1 MLNLNIAQTE
11 KVLENATED
20 ELQTLLWNYLPEDE
34 SVLEMDEFLED
45 AMSDGVDTVK
55 DFIDTAQNVDNIN
68 VYDRYIYTSTYYK
81 DCCTAD
87 TIHDLFNTEK
97 WMEIFNTMEDMEEL
111 QFNMQ
116 QKGNDVVMDKWKV
129 VRIRS
134 RTM

>member
-11 KVLENATED
+11 KVLENATEE
-20 ELQTLLWNYLPEDE
+20 ELQNLLWNYLPEDE

-45 AMSDGVDTVK
+45 AISDGVDTVK

-68 VYDRYIYTSTYYK
+68 IYDRYIYTSTYYK
-81 DCCTAD
+81 DFCTAD

-116 QKGNDVVMDKWKV
+116 
-129 VRIRS
+129 
-134 RTM
+134 